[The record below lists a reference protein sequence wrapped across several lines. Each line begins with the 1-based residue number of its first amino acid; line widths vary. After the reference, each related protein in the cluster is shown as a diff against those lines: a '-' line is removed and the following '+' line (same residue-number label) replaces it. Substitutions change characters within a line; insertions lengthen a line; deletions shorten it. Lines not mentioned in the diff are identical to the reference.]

1 MNTMKL
7 TPKKNFESNRLKAG
21 ILQLTAGI
29 TILDHTLQVYSN
41 GSTTHVVLIFCVIF
55 FYCFCCNKASRKF
68 LRTMFVTNYYK
79 GFYHLT
85 HSLTDACRHT

>member
-7 TPKKNFESNRLKAG
+7 TPKKNFESNRLEAG

-41 GSTTHVVLIFCVIF
+41 GSTTHLVLIFCVIF
-55 FYCFCCNKASRKF
+55 FTA
-68 LRTMFVTNYYK
+68 FVAIRLAES
-79 GFYHLT
+79 F
-85 HSLTDACRHT
+85 